1 MNRKRMIKIY
11 NKLTSWV
18 SICNNSTKNKK
29 KKSSIGF
36 TSTMIDKW
44 DIYKVLRSNMITI
57 KIKMILMESKI
68 NHNSWKKIKIHKR
81 NIENRY
87 LNK

>member
-1 MNRKRMIKIY
+1 
-11 NKLTSWV
+11 
-18 SICNNSTKNKK
+18 
-29 KKSSIGF
+29 
-36 TSTMIDKW
+36 MIDKW

-68 NHNSWKKIKIHKR
+68 THNSLKMIKIHKR